1 MNTTSQERGG
11 ENSARRVD
19 SYTTPVRRLRFT
31 AGVVKL
37 SDISVQLHVGGL
49 DDLVPALDLLAHIGG
64 RCLRR
69 AADGLAAIRLDVAT
83 PKSLSWPPFT
93 SASELG

>member
-1 MNTTSQERGG
+1 MRAPMNTTSQERGG

-49 DDLVPALDLLAHIGG
+49 DDLVPALDLLAHI
-64 RCLRR
+64 
-69 AADGLAAIRLDVAT
+69 
-83 PKSLSWPPFT
+83 
-93 SASELG
+93 